1 MLSHLCLHIRGDVNG
16 ATDAEEVN
24 ELGLNSQENQMV
36 HTQLR
41 VARKLFF
48 SAEIQTASPT
58 ITTQLHGGMMGCHRS
73 RHKCSLLFIIHHRLV
88 S

>member
-1 MLSHLCLHIRGDVNG
+1 MLSHLCLHIRGDFNG

-36 HTQLR
+36 HTQPR
-41 VARKLFF
+41 VARKLFPWFF

-58 ITTQLHGGMMGCHRS
+58 ITTHTFMGE
-73 RHKCSLLFIIHHRLV
+73 
-88 S
+88 